1 MKKLIIDSNIVF
13 SALRGKN
20 SKTRNRILNS
30 EDKLFTP
37 NFLIGEIFQHKERII
52 KNSKASEEETY
63 EFLFKIINRITF
75 INEENISTGN
85 FIEAYRL
92 SKDIDEKDT
101 PFVALSL
108 ELGYKLWTRDDELKT
123 GLRKKGFDNFFDE

>member
-37 NFLIGEIFQHKERII
+37 NFLIGEIFKHKERII

-63 EFLFKIINRITF
+63 ELLFKVINRITF
-75 INEENISTGN
+75 INE
-85 FIEAYRL
+85 
-92 SKDIDEKDT
+92 
-101 PFVALSL
+101 
-108 ELGYKLWTRDDELKT
+108 
-123 GLRKKGFDNFFDE
+123 